1 MQLRQ
6 STRITLL
13 QDIHESLLLYH
24 NKIIL
29 ILFVQLF
36 FTSDENRS
44 LSETVIVEDIE
55 YFYVTFSGIDRVDY
69 IPGLAVARVFII
81 DNDGMHTIV
90 YPMHAE

>member
-1 MQLRQ
+1 M
-6 STRITLL
+6 L

-90 YPMHAE
+90 HPMHAE